1 MQKPNI
7 MKTNFFITLLTFL
20 LLSCS
25 DSENQQSE
33 KTIQTEKNPNVK
45 VVNPQQRSFTSTL
58 QIIGNAL
65 PNKQVNIHAMEGGFL
80 SELKKDIG
88 DKVQKGDILAVLNN
102 PELTRE
108 LEINKVAKQVAEANY
123 LRFKKVIAKTPEL
136 TTLQEFE
143 KVEATYLMAN
153 AKYKAT
159 ANRDSLLTIR
169 APFSGVITTRNVELG
184 ALIQSGINNT
194 NTAALFE
201 IMDTET
207 IRLTIALPET
217 EVDNISK
224 GMQAAISF
232 TELPGEQFSAQVSRM
247 ANAIDNRTKTMQVQL
262 DIPNRNGKIKA
273 GMYANV
279 AIQLQSTGDKISLPN
294 EVLIAIKSEFFILQV
309 KDGIVKRTL
318 IKKGLSNTQ
327 FFEVLSNEI
336 NENSKVIVEG
346 KAMVKAGMQVKAVN

>member
-1 MQKPNI
+1 
-7 MKTNFFITLLTFL
+7 MKTKIFITLLTFL

-33 KTIQTEKNPNVK
+33 KTIQNEKNPNVK

-58 QIIGNAL
+58 HIIGNAL

-80 SELKKDIG
+80 SDLKKDIG
-88 DKVQKGDILAVLNN
+88 DKVQKGDVLAVLNN

-184 ALIQSGINNT
+184 ALIQSGINSSNAT
-194 NTAALFE
+194 ALFE
-201 IMDTET
+201 IMDMKI

-224 GMQAAISF
+224 GMQAEISF

-336 NENSKVIVEG
+336 TENSKIIIEG

>member
-1 MQKPNI
+1 
-7 MKTNFFITLLTFL
+7 MKTNFFITLLAFL

-33 KTIQTEKNPNVK
+33 KIIQTDKSPNVK

-123 LRFKKVIAKTPEL
+123 FRFKKVIAKTPEL

-159 ANRDSLLTIR
+159 TNRDSLLSIR

-194 NTAALFE
+194 NAAALFE
-201 IMDTET
+201 IMDMEI

-224 GMQAAISF
+224 GMQAEISF

-247 ANAIDNRTKTMQVQL
+247 ANAIDNRNKTMKVQL

-273 GMYANV
+273 GMYASV
-279 AIQLQSTGDKISLPN
+279 AIQLQSTGNKISLPN
-294 EVLIAIKSEFFILQV
+294 EALIAIKSEFFILQV
-309 KDGIVKRTL
+309 KEGIVKRTL

-346 KAMVKAGMQVKAVN
+346 KAMVKEGMKVKTVN

>member
-1 MQKPNI
+1 
-7 MKTNFFITLLTFL
+7 MKTKILITLLAFVFI
-20 LLSCS
+20 SCS
-25 DSENQQSE
+25 ESENQQSE
-33 KTIQTEKNPNVK
+33 KTIQTEKNTNVK

-65 PNKQVNIHAMEGGFL
+65 PDKQVNIHAMEGGFL

-159 ANRDSLLTIR
+159 INRDSLLSIR
-169 APFSGVITTRNVELG
+169 APFSGMITTRNVELG
-184 ALIQSGINNT
+184 ALIQSGINNA
-194 NTAALFE
+194 NAAALFE
-201 IMDTET
+201 IMDMEI

-217 EVDNISK
+217 EADNISK
-224 GMQAAISF
+224 GMQAEISF
-232 TELPGEQFSAQVSRM
+232 KELPGEQFSAQVSRM
-247 ANAIDNRTKTMQVQL
+247 ANAIDNRNKTMKVQL

-318 IKKGLSNTQ
+318 IKKGLSNTH

-346 KAMVKAGMQVKAVN
+346 KAMVKEGMKVKAIK

>member
-1 MQKPNI
+1 
-7 MKTNFFITLLTFL
+7 
-20 LLSCS
+20 
-25 DSENQQSE
+25 
-33 KTIQTEKNPNVK
+33 
-45 VVNPQQRSFTSTL
+45 
-58 QIIGNAL
+58 
-65 PNKQVNIHAMEGGFL
+65 
-80 SELKKDIG
+80 
-88 DKVQKGDILAVLNN
+88 
-102 PELTRE
+102 
-108 LEINKVAKQVAEANY
+108 VAEANY
-123 LRFKKVIAKTPEL
+123 FRFKKVIAKTPEL

-159 ANRDSLLTIR
+159 TNRDSLLSIR

-194 NTAALFE
+194 NAAALFE
-201 IMDTET
+201 IMDMEI

-224 GMQAAISF
+224 GMQAEISF

-247 ANAIDNRTKTMQVQL
+247 ANAIDNRNKTMKVQL

-273 GMYANV
+273 GMYASV
-279 AIQLQSTGDKISLPN
+279 AIQLQSTGNKISLPN
-294 EVLIAIKSEFFILQV
+294 EALIAIKSEFFILQV
-309 KDGIVKRTL
+309 KEGIVKRTL

-346 KAMVKAGMQVKAVN
+346 KAMVKEGMKVKTVN

>member
-1 MQKPNI
+1 
-7 MKTNFFITLLTFL
+7 MKTNFFITLLAFL

-25 DSENQQSE
+25 DSENQQN
-33 KTIQTEKNPNVK
+33 KQIIQTAKNPNVK
-45 VVNPQQRSFTSTL
+45 VVNPEQRSFTSTL

-108 LEINKVAKQVAEANY
+108 LEIKKVAKQVAEANY
-123 LRFKKVIAKTPEL
+123 LRFKKVIAKTPAL

-159 ANRDSLLTIR
+159 ENRDSLLTIR
-169 APFSGVITTRNVELG
+169 APFSGMITTRNVELG

-194 NTAALFE
+194 NAAALFE
-201 IMDTET
+201 IMDMET

-224 GMQAAISF
+224 GMKAEISF

-336 NENSKVIVEG
+336 NKNSKVIVEG
-346 KAMVKAGMQVKAVN
+346 KAMVKAGMKVKTVN

>member
-1 MQKPNI
+1 
-7 MKTNFFITLLTFL
+7 MKTNFFITLLAVL

-33 KTIQTEKNPNVK
+33 KIIQTEKNTNVK

-159 ANRDSLLTIR
+159 INRDSLLSIR
-169 APFSGVITTRNVELG
+169 APFSGMITTRNVELG
-184 ALIQSGINNT
+184 ALIQSGINNANAT
-194 NTAALFE
+194 VLFE
-201 IMDTET
+201 IMDMEI

-224 GMQAAISF
+224 GMQAEISF

-247 ANAIDNRTKTMQVQL
+247 ANAIDNRNKTMKVQL

-309 KDGIVKRTL
+309 KDGIVKRTF
-318 IKKGLSNTQ
+318 IKKGLSNTH

-346 KAMVKAGMQVKAVN
+346 KAMVKEGMKVKAIN

>member
-1 MQKPNI
+1 
-7 MKTNFFITLLTFL
+7 MKTNFFITLLTLL

-25 DSENQQSE
+25 DSENNQSE
-33 KTIQTEKNPNVK
+33 KTIQTEKNTNVK

-58 QIIGNAL
+58 QIIGNAM

-153 AKYKAT
+153 AKYKAIK
-159 ANRDSLLTIR
+159 NRDSLLSIR
-169 APFSGVITTRNVELG
+169 APFSGMITTRNVELG
-184 ALIQSGINNT
+184 ALIQSGINNA
-194 NTAALFE
+194 NAAALFE
-201 IMDTET
+201 IMDMEI

-224 GMQAAISF
+224 GMQAEISF

-279 AIQLQSTGDKISLPN
+279 AIQLQSTRDKISLPN

-318 IKKGLSNTQ
+318 IKKGLSNTH
-327 FFEVLSNEI
+327 FFEVLSDEI

-346 KAMVKAGMQVKAVN
+346 KAMVKEGMKVKAIN

>member
-1 MQKPNI
+1 
-7 MKTNFFITLLTFL
+7 MKTKIFITLLTFL

-33 KTIQTEKNPNVK
+33 KTIQNEKNPNVK

-58 QIIGNAL
+58 HIIGNAL

-80 SELKKDIG
+80 SDLKKDIG
-88 DKVQKGDILAVLNN
+88 DKVQKGDVLAVLNN

-143 KVEATYLMAN
+143 KV
-153 AKYKAT
+153 AT

-201 IMDTET
+201 IMDMKI

-224 GMQAAISF
+224 GMQAEISF

-336 NENSKVIVEG
+336 TENSKIIIEG

>member
-1 MQKPNI
+1 
-7 MKTNFFITLLTFL
+7 MKTKFFIIFFSFVF
-20 LLSCS
+20 LSCS
-25 DSENQQSE
+25 DSKNQQS
-33 KTIQTEKNPNVK
+33 KKIQTDAKTTTVK
-45 VVNPQQRSFTSTL
+45 VVNPEQRSFTSTL
-58 QIIGNAL
+58 QIIGNAI
-65 PNKQVNIHAMEGGFL
+65 PNKKVEIHSMEGGFL
-80 SELKKDIG
+80 FELKKDIG

-153 AKYKAT
+153 AKYKAIT
-159 ANRDSLLTIR
+159 NRDSLLSIR
-169 APFSGVITTRNVELG
+169 APFNGVITTRNVELG
-184 ALIQSGINNT
+184 ALIQSGIDNT
-194 NTAALFE
+194 NAAALFE
-201 IMDTET
+201 IMDMET

-224 GMQAAISF
+224 GMQAEISF

-346 KAMVKAGMQVKAVN
+346 KAMVREGMKVKTVN

>member
-1 MQKPNI
+1 
-7 MKTNFFITLLTFL
+7 MKTNFFITLLAFL

-25 DSENQQSE
+25 DSENKQSE

-159 ANRDSLLTIR
+159 INRDSLLSIR
-169 APFSGVITTRNVELG
+169 APFSGMITTRNVELG

-194 NTAALFE
+194 NAAALFE
-201 IMDTET
+201 IMDMEI

-224 GMQAAISF
+224 GMQAEISF

-247 ANAIDNRTKTMQVQL
+247 ANAIDNRNKTMKVQL

-318 IKKGLSNTQ
+318 IKKGLSNTH

-346 KAMVKAGMQVKAVN
+346 KAMVKEGMKVKAIK

>member
-1 MQKPNI
+1 
-7 MKTNFFITLLTFL
+7 MKTNFFITLLAFF

-25 DSENQQSE
+25 DNENQQSE
-33 KTIQTEKNPNVK
+33 KTIQTEKNTNVK

-108 LEINKVAKQVAEANY
+108 LEINKVAKHVAEANY

-143 KVEATYLMAN
+143 KIEATYLMAN

-159 ANRDSLLTIR
+159 INRDSLLSIR
-169 APFSGVITTRNVELG
+169 APFSGMITTRNVELG
-184 ALIQSGINNT
+184 ALIQSGINNA
-194 NTAALFE
+194 NAAALFE
-201 IMDTET
+201 IMDMEI

-224 GMQAAISF
+224 GMQAEISF
-232 TELPGEQFSAQVSRM
+232 KELPGQQFSAQVSRM
-247 ANAIDNRTKTMQVQL
+247 ANAIDNRNKTMQVQL

-279 AIQLQSTGDKISLPN
+279 AIQLQSSGDKISLPN
-294 EVLIAIKSEFFILQV
+294 EALIAIKSEFFILQV

-318 IKKGLSNTQ
+318 IKKGLSNTH
-327 FFEVLSNEI
+327 FFEVLSNQI
-336 NENSKVIVEG
+336 NEKSKVIVEG
-346 KAMVKAGMQVKAVN
+346 KAMVKDGMKVKAIK

>member
-1 MQKPNI
+1 
-7 MKTNFFITLLTFL
+7 MKTNFFITLLAFL

-33 KTIQTEKNPNVK
+33 KTIQTEKNTNVK

-123 LRFKKVIAKTPEL
+123 LRFKKVITKTPEL

-159 ANRDSLLTIR
+159 INRDSLLSIR
-169 APFSGVITTRNVELG
+169 APFSGMITTRNVELG
-184 ALIQSGINNT
+184 ALIQSGINNA
-194 NTAALFE
+194 NAAALFE
-201 IMDTET
+201 IMDMEI

-224 GMQAAISF
+224 GMQAEISF

-247 ANAIDNRTKTMQVQL
+247 ANAIDNRNKTMQVQL

-318 IKKGLSNTQ
+318 IKKGLSNTH

-346 KAMVKAGMQVKAVN
+346 KAMVKDGMKVKAIN